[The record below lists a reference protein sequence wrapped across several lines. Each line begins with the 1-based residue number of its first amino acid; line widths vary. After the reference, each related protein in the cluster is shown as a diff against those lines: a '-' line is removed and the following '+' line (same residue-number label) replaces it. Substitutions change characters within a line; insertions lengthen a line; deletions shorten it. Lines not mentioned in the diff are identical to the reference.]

1 MTSPL
6 GPGARARLAVQR
18 QVLSD
23 DAFADVEPTW
33 GSDPTGS
40 LELEVDA
47 TAWVTDVRV
56 TAVAEELRTPTGLTA
71 ALRSAISAAQ
81 LQHLART
88 AAALPATP
96 EELARGRELEE
107 GRRKLVAPPPYRHPR
122 TSVDELRAEVG
133 PGGIAP
139 IRPDERLTRRSVGRS
154 KEGEVTVVLGWVNGL
169 QSVEVD
175 AAWLRGASADML
187 RWALKEAF
195 AAAQAEGDRAA

>member
-6 GPGARARLAVQR
+6 GPGARARMAVQR
-18 QVLSD
+18 QVLSA

-47 TAWVTDVRV
+47 TGWVTDVRV
-56 TAVAEELRTPTGLTA
+56 TTVAEELRTPQGLVA
-71 ALRSAISAAQ
+71 ALRSAVSAAQ

-88 AAALPATP
+88 AAARPASA

-107 GRRKLVAPPPYRHPR
+107 GRRRLVAPPPYRHPR
-122 TSVDELRAEVG
+122 TSVEELRSEVG

-139 IRPDERLTRRSVGRS
+139 IRPDERLSRRSVGRS
-154 KEGEVTVVLGWVNGL
+154 KEGEVTVSLGWVEGL

-175 AAWLRGASADML
+175 ADWLRGTSAEML

-195 AAAQAEGDRAA
+195 AAAQEEGDRAA